1 MRVHM
6 HFTEGL
12 KILRHK
18 GLLRTVRDR
27 SSPQGPRIRIGN
39 KELINFASN
48 DYLGLANHPEIIDAA
63 KSAMDEFGFGG
74 GAARL
79 LAGGTLLNRRL
90 EEFIARFKGTEAA
103 VTLNSGYTANT
114 GIIPSIAVDGDLV
127 YSDALNHASII
138 DGCRLSG
145 ARILIYRHRDIEH
158 LESLMNETLCAIET
172 KGRSIVATDTVF
184 SMDGDIAP
192 LPDLRELC
200 MRKGAFLF
208 LDDAHGT
215 GVLGKGKG
223 ALAHFAI
230 SPEDW
235 IIQMGTFSKA
245 LGSFG
250 AFAAGRRDVMEWIT
264 NTARGFIFSSALPAP
279 AAAASLKAIS
289 LIEERPAILQ
299 TLWENRDRLVRV
311 LMDEGFVTRSE
322 TPIIPL
328 KTKSVEDALKASDF
342 LFEKGIYVP
351 AIRPPAVRE
360 PRLRVTVTAAHSC
373 EDVDSL
379 IGTLRQIKTLFL
391 FQ

>member
-1 MRVHM
+1 MGIDM
-6 HFTEGL
+6 HFAEGL
-12 KILRHK
+12 KILRSK

-39 KELINFASN
+39 KEAINFASN
-48 DYLGLANHPEIIDAA
+48 DYLGLANDPEIIEAA
-63 KSAMDEFGFGG
+63 KIAMDEFGFGG

-79 LAGGTLLNRRL
+79 LSGGTLLNRRL
-90 EEFIARFKGTEAA
+90 EEFIAGFKGTEAA
-103 VTLNSGYTANT
+103 VTLNSGYAANT
-114 GIIPSIAVDGDLV
+114 GIIPSIAGDGDLV
-127 YSDALNHASII
+127 FSDSLNHASVI
-138 DGCRLSG
+138 DGCRLSR
-145 ARILIYRHRDIEH
+145 ARTLIYRHRDIGH
-158 LESLMNETLCAIET
+158 LESLMNGTLCAAEA
-172 KGRSIVATDTVF
+172 KGISIVVTDTVF
-184 SMDGDIAP
+184 SMEGDIAP

-200 MRKGAFLF
+200 MRKDAFLF

-223 ALAHFAI
+223 ALAHFAM

-250 AFAAGRRDVMEWIT
+250 AFAACSGDVIEWIK

-279 AAAASLKAIS
+279 AAAASLKALS
-289 LIEERPAILQ
+289 LVEERPALLQ
-299 TLWENRDRLVRV
+299 TLWDNRDRLVRV

-373 EDVDSL
+373 EDIDSL
-379 IGTLRQIKTLFL
+379 IDRLCKIKTFFL